1 VGKRYRE
8 KEAELDSLF
17 QNCFVVVTGQMDSK
31 TTGEAMSFGIL
42 NACENLLNL
51 DLNSVTL

>member
-1 VGKRYRE
+1 MGKRYRE